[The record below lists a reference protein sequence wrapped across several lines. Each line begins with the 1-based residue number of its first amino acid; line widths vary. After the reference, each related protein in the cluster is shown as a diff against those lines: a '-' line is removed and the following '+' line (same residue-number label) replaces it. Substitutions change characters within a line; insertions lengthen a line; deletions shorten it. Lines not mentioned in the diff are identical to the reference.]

1 MPFSDY
7 SPLCKSE
14 SNRISENGDNR
25 RYYGTASQFGRPSS
39 ENRTGKAP

>member
-25 RYYGTASQFGRPSS
+25 LYFGTASQFGRPSS
-39 ENRTGKAP
+39 ENGTGKAP

>member
-1 MPFSDY
+1 MLFSDY

-25 RYYGTASQFGRPSS
+25 LYFGTAAQFGRLSS
-39 ENRTGKAP
+39 ENRAAKR